1 MSMKLPGIRLTDE
14 LKRFYPHAHVA
25 SHVLGF
31 TNIDGT
37 GLEGVE
43 RGFEAKLQGK
53 ASFRKCVSR
62 WARSKVAR

>member
-1 MSMKLPGIRLTDE
+1 MSMKLPGIRLTGE

-43 RGFEAKLQGK
+43 RGFEAKLQG
-53 ASFRKCVSR
+53 SLFS
-62 WARSKVAR
+62 